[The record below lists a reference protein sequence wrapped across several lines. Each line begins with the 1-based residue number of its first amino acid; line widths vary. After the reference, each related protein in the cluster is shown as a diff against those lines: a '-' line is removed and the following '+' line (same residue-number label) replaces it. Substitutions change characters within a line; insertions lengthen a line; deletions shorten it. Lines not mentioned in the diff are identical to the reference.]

1 MTITGRLMQLDPT
14 LTIQDEPTEHGY
26 HCFNLGGVECEVGEF
41 LYGLVR
47 LTQPKNVLETGTHHG
62 IAASYIATA
71 LKDNGSGLLD
81 TIEFIMDNFYIA
93 LKRFVVLEVTD
104 YVMVNAM
111 PVDKFSPKTSY
122 QLMLLDTEPDIRFD
136 ELLRF
141 YSLLDEGGYIFIHDL
156 AGNMSQE
163 PNSEHGFGWPFGEVP
178 EEIKQLV
185 KEDRLRPF
193 HFRNPRG
200 LTGFYKPRKEDY
212 KWI

>member
-1 MTITGRLMQLDPT
+1 MQLDRT
-14 LTIQDEPTEHGY
+14 LNIQDEPTEHGY

-47 LTQPKNVLETGTHHG
+47 LMQPKHILETGTHHG
-62 IAASYIATA
+62 IAASYMAMA
-71 LKDNGSGLLD
+71 LKDNKLGHLD
-81 TIEFIMDNFYIA
+81 TIEFMLENFTVAIERFAFLEITEQLTAYI
-93 LKRFVVLEVTD
+93 
-104 YVMVNAM
+104 M
-111 PVDKFSPKTSY
+111 PVEKFVYPTFYY
-122 QLMLLDTEPDIRFD
+122 QLILLDTEPDIRFS

-141 YSLLDEGGYIFIHDL
+141 YHLLDEGGYIFIHDL